1 MSHANGSIKAIM
13 YALGA
18 NGGIAVAKGF
28 AAWYT
33 GSGAMLAEAIHSF
46 ADCANQGLLL
56 VGLRRAQRPVSAE
69 HPLGYGKAIFFWS
82 FIVAVMLF
90 SMGGVFSVYEGLHKL
105 LHPEMPQSP
114 WIAVGVLAVSV
125 LLEIGSLKGALTEV
139 RKIQGRRSLL
149 KWFRVSR
156 QSELIV
162 VVGEDIAALLGLS
175 LALLAVLATIVT
187 ANPLF
192 DALGTIAIGIVL
204 VLIAVVVGIE
214 VKSLLIGESADP
226 DTVAALHDFLS
237 GRTEI
242 AEVYS
247 LITLQLGTELMV
259 SAKIRL
265 QTMGTAVQL
274 IEDINRVE
282 AALKASFPQVRW
294 AFFEPDVCD

>member
-28 AAWYT
+28 AAWHT

-56 VGLRRAQRPVSAE
+56 VGLRRARRPVSAE

-90 SMGGVFSVYEGLHKL
+90 SMGGVFSVYEGVHKL

-114 WIAVGVLAVSV
+114 WVAVVVLAVSV
-125 LLEIGSLKGALTEV
+125 LLELGSLKGALTEV
-139 RKIQGRRSLL
+139 RKIQGRRTLL

-226 DTVAALHDFLS
+226 DTVAALRDFLS

-274 IEDINRVE
+274 IADINRVE
-282 AALKASFPQVRW
+282 AALKAGFPQVRW

>member
-149 KWFRVSR
+149 KWFRLSR

-226 DTVAALHDFLS
+226 DTVAALRDFLS

-282 AALKASFPQVRW
+282 AALKAGFPQVRW